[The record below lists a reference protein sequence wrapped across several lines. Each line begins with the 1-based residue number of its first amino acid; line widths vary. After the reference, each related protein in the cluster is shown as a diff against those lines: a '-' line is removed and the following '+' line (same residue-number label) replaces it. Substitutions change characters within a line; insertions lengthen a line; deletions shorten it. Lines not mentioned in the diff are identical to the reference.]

1 MKDYY
6 SILGITKSATEDDV
20 KKAFRKLAHKYHPD
34 KKGGDEAK
42 FKEIS
47 EAYTVLSDKKKRAEY
62 DAYGRTFQQGTGP
75 GPGGFDNSG
84 FGGFEGFQDF
94 DFGDIF
100 SEFFGNRGAAPKRGR
115 DISIDLE
122 LTFKDSVFGVERRVL
137 LTKLGI
143 CDACTGSGAKPGSS
157 VETCGGCGGQGSVR
171 EARSTVFGSFTTTR
185 ECPQCKGR
193 GTIPKET
200 CRTCAG
206 RGVARQQDEVKISVP
221 AGINNGEMI
230 RMPGRGEAV
239 AAGSPGDLYIKIH
252 VKTDPRFKREGN
264 LLSTT
269 IAIKLSDALLGAT
282 YDVETLDGTVPL
294 SIPAG
299 VSHGETL
306 RIKGKGVPLPKN
318 ERGDFMVR
326 LTISL
331 PSKLSKKART
341 LVEDLRIEGL

>member
-6 SILGITKSATEDDV
+6 SILGVTKSASDDDI

-34 KKGGDEAK
+34 KKDGDETR

-47 EAYTVLSDKKKRAEY
+47 EAYAVLSDKKKRAEY
-62 DAYGRTFQQGTGP
+62 DAYGRTFQHGAG
-75 GPGGFDNSG
+75 GSGFDGGFS
-84 FGGFEGFQDF
+84 GFEGFQDF

-100 SEFFGNRGAAPKRGR
+100 SEFFGNRGAAQKRGR

-122 LTFKDSVFGVERRVL
+122 LTFKESVFGVERRVL
-137 LTKLGI
+137 LTKMGV
-143 CDACTGSGAKPGSS
+143 CDACTGSGAKPGST
-157 VETCGGCGGQGSVR
+157 VDTCNGCGGQGSIR
-171 EARSTVFGSFTTTR
+171 EARSTIFGSFTTTR

-193 GTIPKET
+193 GTIPKEI

-206 RGVARQQDEVKISVP
+206 RGVARQQDEVKVSVP
-221 AGINNGEMI
+221 AGINHGEMI
-230 RMPGRGEAV
+230 RMPGRGEA
-239 AAGSPGDLYIKIH
+239 AAGGSAGDLYIKIH
-252 VKTDPRFKREGN
+252 VKADARFKREGN
-264 LLSTT
+264 ILSSTL
-269 IAIKLSDALLGAT
+269 AIKLSDALLGAT
-282 YDVETLDGTVPL
+282 YTIETLDGAVPL

-306 RIKGKGVPLPKN
+306 RIKGKGVPLNTKG
-318 ERGDFMVR
+318 ERGDFVVR

-341 LVEDLRIEGL
+341 LVEELRNEGL